1 MKKNLFF
8 LFVILLSSIRTFA
21 QLAPIIKVNGSKT
34 GPWSFN
40 FEAGTTACI
49 NFTAYASDT
58 SSDDTTIIEW
68 NRGIPSGT
76 FTNINS
82 DSAALF
88 QNDEAVFCWT
98 PTGEY
103 GCKTYYF
110 MVYARYKNKPEIR
123 PSHVVVSFTIWTHPT
138 FTDHIIS
145 RGNGTYVFVPEII
158 DGCGIRYNDT
168 SGAQYFWSIP
178 IQPSNPKTWGSVPT
192 IWYDSVRV
200 LTHTFPKNGTYY
212 YKQWISE
219 PFKGA
224 HNVFRLDSIHV
235 TDALETGAEV
245 EVEEM
250 FGISPNPVKDLLV
263 INGNEMIDYINLF
276 NAQGNEVLVLK
287 SNGMLPPMELIVGEM
302 PPGFY
307 YLHIRTAQGKIFI
320 KKLIITS

>member
-1 MKKNLFF
+1 MKTYTLIF
-8 LFVILLSSIRTFA
+8 LLLSSFAAFA
-21 QLAPIIKVNGSKT
+21 QQAPIIKVNGSKT

-40 FEAGTTACI
+40 FEAGTTICI
-49 NFTAYASDT
+49 NFTSLASDT
-58 SSDDTTIIEW
+58 SPNDTTIIEW

-98 PTGEY
+98 PTEQY
-103 GCKTYYF
+103 GCNTYYF

-123 PSHVVVSFTIWTHPT
+123 PSQVVISLTIWTHPT

-224 HNVFRLDSIHV
+224 HNVFRLDSIYV
-235 TDALETGAEV
+235 SDALETGIQNLENK
-245 EVEEM
+245 
-250 FGISPNPVKDLLV
+250 FSLYPNPVKNLLHLQTTAEV
-263 INGNEMIDYINLF
+263 QHLEMYDVMGKKVQINY
-276 NAQGNEVLVLK
+276 AP
-287 SNGMLPPMELIVGEM
+287 NGDEYRIELPELSKGVYFIH
-302 PPGFY
+302 
-307 YLHIRTAQGKIFI
+307 LITAQQQHFNQKVCIE
-320 KKLIITS
+320 